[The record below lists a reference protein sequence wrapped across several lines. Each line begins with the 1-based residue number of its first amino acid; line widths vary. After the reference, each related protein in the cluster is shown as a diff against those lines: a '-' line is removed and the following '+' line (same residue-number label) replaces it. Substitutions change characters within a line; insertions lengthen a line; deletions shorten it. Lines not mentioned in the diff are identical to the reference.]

1 MPSSS
6 DCDSQSGD
14 CDDKPEVEVV
24 WAKAAHGVSGQGH
37 VIDGNLYLTSG
48 ICKDEQ
54 ILEQLKVPVKSNPA

>member
-1 MPSSS
+1 M
-6 DCDSQSGD
+6 
-14 CDDKPEVEVV
+14 V